1 MPVSADG
8 VGIYIVEETVYGVV
22 PTSPVFLELPIVS
35 ESLAANANTT
45 QSNTLDPDRQLLD
58 SILTGIDISGNVE
71 IEVARTPALD
81 LIFESI
87 FASDIDITG
96 APLWTLSVEK
106 LKKSFTLM
114 KAIPDP
120 ASPGD
125 YIYHIYQGCVVNS
138 MTVTMNAGAEVTAS
152 IAIVGKEVDADT
164 ATVEPAGAT
173 YPALASFN
181 VLRAPQVTDIVLDN
195 VANTLATAIGASC
208 VTDIV
213 LTMSGNVR
221 GIQCLGTLG
230 NKETVLG
237 RYDATLAM
245 TVFFNTNDI
254 MEEFLVQGL
263 VDAAFTIG
271 DDTGSDH
278 YAFVVPK
285 GKIASE
291 TIVAGGTG
299 TDVVN
304 ALVVQALKDTTQTPS
319 TSVIMNTRQY

>member
-1 MPVSADG
+1 MPVSSDQ

-22 PTSPVFLELPIVS
+22 PDSPVFLEMPVVS
-35 ESLAANANTT
+35 ESLAPNATTT
-45 QSNTLDPDRQLLD
+45 QSNTLNPERQVLD
-58 SILTGIDISGNVE
+58 NVLTGLDVSGNLE

-81 LIFESI
+81 LIMESV
-87 FASDIDITG
+87 FASDIDIVG
-96 APLWTLSVEK
+96 APAWTLSVEST
-106 LKKSFTLM
+106 KKSFTLM
-114 KAIPDP
+114 KVLPDP
-120 ASPGD
+120 ASPGNF
-125 YIYHIYQGCVVNS
+125 IYHIYQGCVVNS
-138 MTVTMNAGAEVTAS
+138 LTMTMNAGAEVSAS
-152 IAIVGKEVDADT
+152 IAIIGKEVDADT
-164 ATVEPAGAT
+164 ATVEPTLAT

-181 VLRAPQVTDIVLDN
+181 VLRAPEVQNIVLDN
-195 VANTLATAIGASC
+195 VGGTLATAIGASC

-237 RYDATLAM
+237 RFDATVAM
-245 TVFFNTNDI
+245 TIFFNTNDI
-254 MEEFLVQGL
+254 MEEFLNQGF
-263 VDAAFTIG
+263 VDIEFTIG

-278 YAFVVPK
+278 YAFVIPK

-304 ALVVQALKDTTQTPS
+304 AVTVQALLDNTLTPPTT
-319 TSVIMNTRQY
+319 VVMNTRQY